1 MSIQIE
7 VINGDFEPALK
18 DVVTIIESM
27 AGVIE
32 LVMRN
37 DDKEVF
43 FNCLKEE
50 LKSSDESVK
59 KILAQLEQTK

>member
-7 VINGDFEPALK
+7 IINGDFEPALK

-27 AGVIE
+27 ADVIE
-32 LVMRN
+32 LVMRS

-59 KILAQLEQTK
+59 KILEQLEQSK